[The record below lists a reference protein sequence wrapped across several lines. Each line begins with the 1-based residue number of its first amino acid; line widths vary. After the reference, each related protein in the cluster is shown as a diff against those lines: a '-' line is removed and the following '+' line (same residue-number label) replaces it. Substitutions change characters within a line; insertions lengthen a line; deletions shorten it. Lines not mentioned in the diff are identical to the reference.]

1 MNPTI
6 LHTAQITA
14 LALVPR
20 DLRADALVAGSNDGS
35 IRMYDLA
42 TGRVSRAVRA
52 LGDEVASIAV
62 ETDKKR
68 GPWTIWVAC
77 GRRALQFDLSE
88 ESKMVQTASDAKMA
102 IDLCEEDEE
111 EDALN
116 EVRGL
121 LEFLLLLPGAS
132 VLFVVGCP
140 SLLHPPYL
148 LLLARLPALLCP
160 YTGTSLPTLLFLY
173 PHSNLNFLP
182 IPELQLTPISTQLAA
197 HPSGTHLAFCTDAG
211 AVGVLDRAT
220 GRVKRMRGRH
230 ENICASVRFVPDRPR
245 ELVSGGY
252 DHVLLHADFDSGAML
267 GRQEMP
273 HNLGSLLDPTGP
285 GMSLA
290 PPFIIALA
298 MSPARVLAAG
308 LADGRVWV
316 GVGGEVT
323 EQTKSAKTTAK
334 KKKTKKWEGLNEDGV
349 LVEKVA
355 DGPVVAVAFKNAD
368 TLLTCSLLGQL
379 TEIAL
384 MRERGEV
391 RQLHKRKVTQLE
403 SMAKVNALVADER
416 YVVVGGVGRD
426 GAGVV
431 EVMHLEAE
439 GAEGKSAEEE
449 GKPVEAELIPTAE

>member
-116 EVRGL
+116 E
-121 LEFLLLLPGAS
+121 
-132 VLFVVGCP
+132 
-140 SLLHPPYL
+140 
-148 LLLARLPALLCP
+148 
-160 YTGTSLPTLLFLY
+160 
-173 PHSNLNFLP
+173 
-182 IPELQLTPISTQLAA
+182 LAA

-431 EVMHLEAE
+431 EVMRLEA
-439 GAEGKSAEEE
+439 E